1 MAASTREINRSLL
14 PSAKTRATIS
24 KRLAGV
30 TGKMTT
36 ATVEEM
42 ETRYHW
48 FRRLDAE
55 HRSWITL
62 VAQAG
67 IDGFVRWFAAPGPEV
82 PSTSEVFGSAPRE
95 LARKISL
102 YQTVELVRT
111 TIEVVESQIDELMP
125 KGDRPVLHAAINEY
139 SREVAFSAAEIYAR
153 AAELRGA
160 WDERLE
166 ALVVDAVLRGET
178 DETVLSRAST
188 LGWHSTGG
196 VVVVVGPAPQL
207 EPAQALESIRHIAA
221 IAGSDMLGAVQ
232 GDRMVVVLGGDRL
245 NPPDRAVEVVRKFV
259 TMFGP
264 GAVILGPTVEHLMDA
279 ATSTREA
286 VSAYRA
292 AAGWPEAPRP
302 VTSHDLLPERALS
315 GDGHARRA
323 LAHDIYEPLQAAGGG
338 LLETLV
344 TFLDQGLS
352 VEAAARALFVHANTV
367 RYRLRRIHEVTGYS
381 PTDPRDAY
389 ALRLAITL
397 GRLFARSRQEEPH
410 PLGDEAKEISGM
422 AASDR
427 APRRQRFP
435 HAASVGNRAP
445 AASEEGTSERAFCYA
460 KSDDDVGGPPRAMR
474 EQQAQKNCREVTI
487 RPRKIRGVP
496 IRPFSRGQEIVQM
509 CLRLWRP
516 VRGRRRQASSGRGLM
531 SPLSLTGST
540 GCRRC
545 RALI

>member
-14 PSAKTRATIS
+14 PSARTRAAIA
-24 KRLAGV
+24 KRLAAV

-36 ATVEEM
+36 ATIAEM

-62 VAQAG
+62 VAQSG
-67 IDGFVRWFAAPGPEV
+67 IDGFVRWFAAPGPQV

-125 KGDRPVLHAAINEY
+125 KGDRPILHASIGQY

-188 LGWHSTGG
+188 LGWHSTAS
-196 VVVVVGPAPQL
+196 VVVVVGAAPQL

-232 GDRMVVVLGGDRL
+232 GDRMIVVLGGAEL
-245 NPPDRAVEVVRKFV
+245 NSPDRAVEIVRKFV

-264 GAVILGPTVEHLMDA
+264 GAVIVGPPVEHLMDA

-323 LAHDIYEPLQAAGGG
+323 LAHDIYEPLQAAGSG

-397 GRLFARSRQEEPH
+397 GRLFARSHQEE
-410 PLGDEAKEISGM
+410 S
-422 AASDR
+422 
-427 APRRQRFP
+427 AP
-435 HAASVGNRAP
+435 
-445 AASEEGTSERAFCYA
+445 T
-460 KSDDDVGGPPRAMR
+460 
-474 EQQAQKNCREVTI
+474 
-487 RPRKIRGVP
+487 
-496 IRPFSRGQEIVQM
+496 
-509 CLRLWRP
+509 
-516 VRGRRRQASSGRGLM
+516 GR
-531 SPLSLTGST
+531 
-540 GCRRC
+540 
-545 RALI
+545 